1 MVTKE
6 LILHFLDSWKHTDFY
21 RCDYYCLPESEQ
33 TLFSQ
38 LSSSRKGGSTE
49 LRLFAETDAKSSR
62 GGSITQT
69 PQTMPNLTQLE
80 STTKCIGTLLYYLT
94 RPNKSLT

>member
-33 TLFSQ
+33 TLFHNSAAVEKEEVLNYGFLQ
-38 LSSSRKGGSTE
+38 KLMLKAVGE
-49 LRLFAETDAKSSR
+49 EV
-62 GGSITQT
+62 
-69 PQTMPNLTQLE
+69 
-80 STTKCIGTLLYYLT
+80 
-94 RPNKSLT
+94 